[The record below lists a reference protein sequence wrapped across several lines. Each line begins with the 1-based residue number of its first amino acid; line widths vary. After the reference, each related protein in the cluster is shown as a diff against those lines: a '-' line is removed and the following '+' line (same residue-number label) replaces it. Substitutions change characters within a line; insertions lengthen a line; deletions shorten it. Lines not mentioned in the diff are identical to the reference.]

1 MFSRR
6 MKSLVAC
13 CAMLALLLCQV
24 VGLVQAH
31 QLYGT
36 AGDAAFDCHSVP
48 HDDSDS
54 GKAAHSTCES
64 GLTAGEAVKVP
75 AIAPAILPLPA
86 SSFEPSVEPAKP
98 GWTRQVAFAGA
109 PPPIHLLHCRLRN

>member
-13 CAMLALLLCQV
+13 CAMLALLLCQA
-24 VGLVQAH
+24 VGLAQAH
-31 QLYGT
+31 QLGGS
-36 AGDAAFDCHSVP
+36 AGDAASGCHAVP
-48 HDDSDS
+48 HDGSDS

-75 AIAPAILPLPA
+75 AIAPAILSLPA
-86 SSFEPSVEPAKP
+86 SSFEQQVKPGKP